1 MKAKTRQLSLS
12 LLFLATLLAYF
23 SAWWA
28 VRTYGSISME
38 EIVFHLNV
46 PLDGVNTEYI
56 VSYLGTALAP
66 SLAVFFIA
74 MFVYSRC
81 CLFLR
86 TRKTYTCI
94 DIRLGKKRW
103 YVELTDRAFSKA
115 MALLLAFG
123 LIFMAV
129 GTDNLLNIGEY
140 LYNQFHKSTFI
151 EEQYQKPDS
160 SILTFPDQKRNLVYI
175 YLESMEKTFEDKE
188 NGGNLEENV
197 IPELTALANEN
208 VTFQLG
214 PDGKQGIL
222 PLTSSWTIAAMVA
235 QTSGLPLKIPVEKN
249 SMSKYGSF
257 LPGAVTLG
265 EVLEEAGY
273 KNMLM
278 VGSYASFAGRDQY
291 FKDHGNYEIWDFG
304 TAKREKKVPKDYDIG
319 WWGIEDE
326 KLFEYAKEEL
336 TKLSEES
343 EPFNFTVLTVDTHN
357 PNGYVCRL
365 CGDEFENQYSN
376 VLHCGSRQA
385 VEFVSWIKEQPWYEN
400 TTVVIAGDHATMVK
414 NYAPED
420 ASYERGVYYC
430 FLNPAAVPADRIHS
444 ACTMDLFPT
453 TLAAM
458 GVEIE
463 GNRLGLG
470 TNLFSDR
477 DTILDEFG
485 QEEVISQLNMKSEF
499 YDNELLYGNTQ
510 NAAESQ

>member
-1 MKAKTRQLSLS
+1 MRAKARKISLY
-12 LLFLATLLAYF
+12 LLFFVTLLAYF

-66 SLAVFFIA
+66 SLAVFCIA
-74 MFVYSRC
+74 MFLYRRC

-86 TRKTYTCI
+86 ARKAYTCV
-94 DIRLGKKRW
+94 DVRLGKKRW
-103 YVELTDRAFSKA
+103 YVELTDRAFSRA

-123 LIFMAV
+123 LVFMAV
-129 GTDNLLNIGEY
+129 GTDNLLNSGEY
-140 LYNQFHKSTFI
+140 LYNQFHKSSFI
-151 EEQYQKPDS
+151 EEQYQKPDA
-160 SILTFPDQKRNLVYI
+160 SILTFPEQKRNLVYI

-197 IPELTALANEN
+197 IPELTALADEN

-265 EVLEEAGY
+265 EVLEDEGY

-291 FKDHGNYEIWDFG
+291 FKDHGNYKIWDFG

-336 TKLSEES
+336 TKLSQGS

-357 PNGYVCRL
+357 PDGYVCRL

-376 VLHCGSRQA
+376 VLRCGSRQA

-414 NYAPED
+414 NYAPD
-420 ASYERGVYYC
+420 DDSYERGVYYC
-430 FLNPAAVPADRIHS
+430 FLNPAAVPADRTHS

-458 GVEIE
+458 GVEIK
-463 GNRLGLG
+463 GDRLGLG

-485 QEEVISQLNMKSEF
+485 KEEVISQLNMKSDF
-499 YDNELLYGNTQ
+499 YDNELLYGEP
-510 NAAESQ
+510 AEETD